1 MKPLTDILPPA
12 VKLQRLIGVLTRRLR
27 LTNAVKGWGWG
38 MVAGLSTLCAV
49 AVTSRSVPF
58 WTSVEVRRYALWFLI
73 GGSLFG
79 ALLGTLWPVPM
90 IKRLRLFDLRL
101 ALADRLT
108 TAWELEQG
116 RITAPLQL
124 TQLQLEEAVHKAR
137 EADIKLAFP
146 TRPARHSILSA
157 FALTLL
163 LIPALFLPNPQD
175 AVLAERAAEAQF
187 VSQAV
192 EKLTSSWNALSKHA
206 DLTPDERAATLV
218 VLEKAIAVLENRQNN
233 LGDKQAALIEA
244 EYQLA
249 QMRTSEDVTIA
260 QQIAGIPPLSDDSAL
275 PDNSVVQRISEA
287 LSRGDLGAAATYLS
301 NLAQAEFRQQ
311 LTQSEVQ
318 ALADMMSQLAA
329 ALREQ
334 QPEAASALDA
344 ATQAI
349 AEGNSSTAREGM
361 RNAGEALSDLAQ
373 AQAFDSALQQAQAG
387 LQQAQQSL
395 RQAAGQVLDSGMG
408 QPRSSKPVSG
418 AGAGQSGSSNEDGAG
433 EGTGSGADGD
443 GEHAGSAST
452 SVDTE
457 IERLTAIG
465 GEVTLPR
472 TSTEGAPLPVP
483 GSPNE
488 SRVPYQ
494 EVYAEYADAAEAAL
508 SRRTYPPLL
517 RDYIRD
523 YFSSLE

>member
-1 MKPLTDILPPA
+1 MKPLTSILPPA
-12 VKLQRLIGVLTRRLR
+12 VKLQRFISVLTRRLR
-27 LTNAVKGWGWG
+27 LSHAVKGWGWG
-38 MVAGLSTLCAV
+38 LVTGLSTLCAV

-58 WTSVEVRRYALWFLI
+58 WTSVEVRRYALWFLL

-79 ALLGTLWPVPM
+79 ALLGSLWPVP
-90 IKRLRLFDLRL
+90 ITKRLRLFDLRL
-101 ALADRLT
+101 GLADRLT

-116 RITAPLQL
+116 RITAPSQL
-124 TQLQLEEAVHKAR
+124 TQLQLEEAVHEAR

-146 TRPARHSILSA
+146 TRPARYSILSA

-163 LIPALFLPNPQD
+163 LIPALFFPNPQD

-192 EKLTSSWNALSKHA
+192 EKLTSSWNTLSKHA
-206 DLTPDERAATLV
+206 DLTPDERAAALA
-218 VLEKAIAVLENRQNN
+218 VLEKALAVLENRQNN

-249 QMRTSEDVTIA
+249 QMRTSENADIA
-260 QQIAGIPPLSDDSAL
+260 QQIAGITLLSDDSAL
-275 PDNSVVQRISEA
+275 PDNSVVQRISKA
-287 LSRGDLGAAATYLS
+287 LSRGDIDAAAAYLS
-301 NLAQAEFRQQ
+301 DLAQAEFGQQ
-311 LTQSEVQ
+311 LTQDEVQ
-318 ALADMMSQLAA
+318 ALADIMSQLAA

-334 QPEAASALDA
+334 QPEAASALDT
-344 ATQAI
+344 ATQTI
-349 AEGNSSTAREGM
+349 AEDNTSTSREGM
-361 RNAGEALSDLAQ
+361 QHSGDALSDLAQ
-373 AQAFDSALQQAQAG
+373 AQAHDAALQQAQAG

-395 RQAAGQVLDSGMG
+395 RQAAGQALDSGMG
-408 QPRSSKPVSG
+408 QPRSSEPVSG
-418 AGAGQSGSSNEDGAG
+418 AGTGQSGSGNEDGAG
-433 EGTGSGADGD
+433 EGAGSGTDGD
-443 GEHAGSAST
+443 GEHAGSVST
-452 SVDTE
+452 SADPEV
-457 IERLTAIG
+457 ERLTAIG
-465 GEVTLPR
+465 GEITLPR
-472 TSTEGAPLPVP
+472 SSAEGAPLPVP